1 MDQNKTIGNDD
12 EKEFIEKLLRM
23 VKREVKQIM
32 EEVVTRKFVHEE
44 SGSITSF
51 CAAVDACLSHG
62 LKRRA
67 LGLFKTNSTTALLQ
81 KVAKNCDSAC
91 LVLKKVNEIENADP
105 NKRSS
110 SSSDSLNRTRMS
122 FKIKSNQGSNGSLTN
137 SNSYTS
143 TASTTNNNNCNTI
156 NNNSNCSTS
165 IPTRYRFLWIR
176 IALFEKYLISIVDH
190 VVENSSKYYEREALV
205 SDPVAGQIF
214 ASLLVG
220 PCALDYT
227 KMKTL
232 DQFWTDPPADELVQ
246 RHRLSSSM
254 TSSSNS
260 SKINQSTPPSNRK
273 PLGMTY
279 RKNFHISNGTDHDDH
294 CSPSSTKTAN
304 SASGSVCWSPR
315 DYVESLHQNSKSTLL
330 YGKNNV
336 IMQPN
341 DDEEPM
347 PGYLSLHQDSFGLR
361 VMWTPNNLINV
372 RVEHNAIENS
382 ETKSINKLWDF
393 ALNVSL
399 DNIVYLH
406 CHQQRHDCGSIVMV
420 GRDGVMHPPIKF
432 PKGGHLLSFLSC
444 LETGLMPYGQLD
456 PPLWSQKGRG
466 KILPKLRRKGQSLD
480 KNTAQTN
487 DENQDDGDF
496 AADYVFRIISI
507 SDKPETISNELF
519 EPKSEAHKLEDHNCG
534 GSERDP
540 DNKSFNQGWTPL
552 SQMLDDES
560 EQINDINS
568 AAKDK
573 QHLKLLCD
581 TMRKQIISRAFYGW
595 LAYCRHLKTV
605 RTHLSGLVNGTIYSI
620 DKPTDAS
627 EGITVKV
634 WENIR
639 NPNGQIKIDPMEFY
653 RLVYY
658 GGIDQSIRSD
668 VWLYLLDHFHFDDTV
683 EDRKRKDQKMRQNYE
698 LIMSEWL
705 AVEAIVR
712 QRDREIVAANLAK
725 LSSESQNNST
735 ELFQDKS
742 IYQSGN
748 KLNDVFDDSIE
759 KNIETVAND
768 SRFDDDSDDNK
779 RKEKCQHHR
788 SLDYDN
794 DRNDTEERL
803 NPSES
808 DYNSAPPTPDSS
820 MQTSSSKSRHQFGA
834 NHRKQLIRHQKIES
848 VNSEVTQNILITN
861 PSVDPA
867 PIPTETSIES
877 KQNDLARL
885 PIKQTNNE
893 MIDTSPAAS
902 PASSNGGLYSNEL
915 LDLFSLNL
923 HRIDKDVQ
931 RCDRNF
937 WYFNKDNLEK
947 LRNVMCTYVWNHL
960 DVGYVQGMCDLVAPL
975 LVIFDD
981 EVHTYS
987 CFCKLMIR
995 MASNFPHG
1003 GAMDTHFA
1011 NMRSLIQI
1019 LDSDVFE
1026 LMHQNGDYT
1035 HFYFCYRWFLLDF
1048 KRELLYVDVF
1058 SVWETIWAAKFVS
1071 SSAFVLFIALALVE
1085 YYRDIILENNMDFT
1099 DIIKFFNEMAE
1110 RHDAK
1115 AVLKIARDLVYQIQT
1130 MVETK

>member
-105 NKRSS
+105 N
-110 SSSDSLNRTRMS
+110 N
-122 FKIKSNQGSNGSLTN
+122 
-137 SNSYTS
+137 
-143 TASTTNNNNCNTI
+143 
-156 NNNSNCSTS
+156 
-165 IPTRYRFLWIR
+165 
-176 IALFEKYLISIVDH
+176 
-190 VVENSSKYYEREALV
+190 
-205 SDPVAGQIF
+205 
-214 ASLLVG
+214 
-220 PCALDYT
+220 
-227 KMKTL
+227 
-232 DQFWTDPPADELVQ
+232 
-246 RHRLSSSM
+246 
-254 TSSSNS
+254 
-260 SKINQSTPPSNRK
+260 
-273 PLGMTY
+273 
-279 RKNFHISNGTDHDDH
+279 NGTDHDDH

-382 ETKSINKLWDF
+382 ENKSMSNQHSSEKI
-393 ALNVSL
+393 L

-540 DNKSFNQGWTPL
+540 DNKSFNQGWTAL

-768 SRFDDDSDDNK
+768 SRFDDDSEDNK

-834 NHRKQLIRHQKIES
+834 NHH
-848 VNSEVTQNILITN
+848 
-861 PSVDPA
+861 
-867 PIPTETSIES
+867 
-877 KQNDLARL
+877 
-885 PIKQTNNE
+885 
-893 MIDTSPAAS
+893 
-902 PASSNGGLYSNEL
+902 
-915 LDLFSLNL
+915 
-923 HRIDKDVQ
+923 
-931 RCDRNF
+931 
-937 WYFNKDNLEK
+937 NLEK

-981 EVHTYS
+981 
-987 CFCKLMIR
+987 
-995 MASNFPHG
+995 
-1003 GAMDTHFA
+1003 
-1011 NMRSLIQI
+1011 
-1019 LDSDVFE
+1019 
-1026 LMHQNGDYT
+1026 
-1035 HFYFCYRWFLLDF
+1035 
-1048 KRELLYVDVF
+1048 ELLYVDVF